1 MSVTDIPFEFSKIFI
16 EQKNYSKQKLLS
28 CIFHMLS
35 IRDEF
40 IKEILN
46 SISKNNFYKD
56 DKIYIFCISNY
67 LYTIAMNVFTIL
79 FKNNTDCAV
88 INNYF
93 LDKMPA
99 INIYGESLVNISVGI
114 LFTECLDL
122 INKIQNDELS
132 LFALEYYDVIDE
144 LYLNQ
149 FEIIGNEFMLN
160 NNNEKEYINKF
171 EKAFTNYKTKILKY
185 LESFGNKDISEIKTE
200 IGTDLD
206 DIINVIKQ

>member
-1 MSVTDIPFEFSKIFI
+1 MSVSDIPFEFSKIFI

-40 IKEILN
+40 IKNILN

-56 DKIYIFCISNY
+56 DKIYVFCISNY

-79 FKNNTDCAV
+79 FKNNSDCKV
-88 INNYF
+88 VNDYF
-93 LDKMPA
+93 LEKIPA

-122 INKIQNDELS
+122 INKINNDDLT
-132 LFALEYYDVIDE
+132 LFALEFYDVIND

-149 FEIIGNEFMLN
+149 FDIIGNEFILN
-160 NNNEKEYINKF
+160 ANNEKEYINKF
-171 EKAFTNYKTKILKY
+171 ENAFINYKDKILIY
-185 LESFGNKDISEIKTE
+185 LESFGNKEITEMKNEINNDITN
-200 IGTDLD
+200 
-206 DIINVIKQ
+206 IINDIK